1 MIDIK
6 VVGPG
11 CANCQ
16 KLAALCREVVTE
28 NDIEARIEKVTEISK
43 FADFGIM
50 LTPGLIIN
58 GKVMVSGKVP
68 VKSTLAHWLK
78 DAATSGH

>member
-16 KLAALCREVVTE
+16 KLESLCKEVVAE
-28 NDIEARIEKVTEISK
+28 NGIDAKIEKVTDVK
-43 FADFGIM
+43 QFADLGIM

-58 GKVMVSGKVP
+58 GKVVASGKIP
-68 VKSTLAHWLK
+68 VKSTLAHWIQE
-78 DAATSGH
+78 AASDHR